1 MVEAGEGVRQGQ
13 HEVAALGPPS
23 PPSLLASLVLL
34 VGAPSPGETG
44 GDLLGSGL
52 VTGLWPF

>member
-1 MVEAGEGVRQGQ
+1 MG
-13 HEVAALGPPS
+13 
-23 PPSLLASLVLL
+23 PPSLLASLVPL